1 MGSLAAAVAVAL
13 TPSGAAA
20 DTYWQCVPF
29 ARLIS
34 GIEIFGDARTWWR
47 QAAGRYETGHTPKP
61 GAVLC
66 FKPTARMN
74 LGHVAVVSQ
83 VLTDR
88 IVQVTHANW
97 SPIEGSRGKVEEDVM
112 VIDVS
117 LAGDWSKVK
126 VWYDPSRNLGSSTYP
141 IHGFIYPSPTRTS

>member
-1 MGSLAAAVAVAL
+1 
-13 TPSGAAA
+13 
-20 DTYWQCVPF
+20 
-29 ARLIS
+29 
-34 GIEIFGDARTWWR
+34 
-47 QAAGRYETGHTPKP
+47 
-61 GAVLC
+61 
-66 FKPTARMN
+66 MN

-126 VWYDPSRNLGSSTYP
+126 VWYDPSRNLGKLDLPDPRFHLSVTYTHELSARRP
-141 IHGFIYPSPTRTS
+141 ANRGELHGFSPAGVRPSDGSQGRVRAA